1 VNVICF
7 SELIKFIVEAVND
20 DLYLCEF
27 QGVYFSKNV
36 ISLVFVPVTS
46 CTRLIQKVSTVLL
59 EKKLSKVSYKILL
72 VSDSAFLKLFFHIFA
87 AIMEALIVA
96 GHKFLYTLLI
106 ECGRLQC

>member
-1 VNVICF
+1 MCF

-46 CTRLIQKVSTVLL
+46 CTKLIQKVSTVLL
-59 EKKLSKVSYKILL
+59 
-72 VSDSAFLKLFFHIFA
+72 
-87 AIMEALIVA
+87 
-96 GHKFLYTLLI
+96 
-106 ECGRLQC
+106 